1 MERRTFIGAVAAAC
15 ATAAGAG
22 RVGAQVDAQVDG
34 EDEAPTGWTV
44 PPYDEKR
51 RRTNPDGAGLPQALA
66 GVEQAWTFD
75 AETAVTPVVSG
86 GTVYFGSSDGVTA
99 VDAGTGEEVWSHET
113 EGAVRETPAFYD
125 GTVYA
130 GTDDGRFVALDSGNG
145 DEKWSVG
152 LDGGVTTSPMVSG
165 VDIYVGTE
173 KFLYSL
179 DVANGNENWSFETR
193 VASEAAPAVTE
204 ERVVFI
210 DGALVFGLDR
220 FTGEREWRSYAGGT
234 LSDVVI
240 GETRVY
246 TTGKSTVYAQRLRN
260 GVDRWTATVRG
271 NIVGG
276 PVLHG
281 STLHVATDSGF
292 LYSLDLNSD
301 GWTNW
306 EKEFTGAFVGSP
318 VLVDGTL
325 YGVTRDGNEGHLYA
339 VDPSNG
345 ETVGKYVLGNERIEQ
360 DDDDQIEGADF
371 DLTGGPT
378 VAGANAYVAGVEG
391 VHAFGDNEE
400 VPPTASFDISPPSPS
415 TGDTVT
421 FDASSSSSGTA
432 PIESYEWRF
441 SSDVDEFSAG
451 GETYEEVF
459 EEDSN
464 WTVSVTVTDEE
475 GMSDTATKEMRVGGS
490 TGASDGNSTDDRRVE
505 GVNETESVADTPSPG
520 FLEDVGD
527 GVFLALGALG
537 AVVSAL
543 GFSAYWR
550 MEPEREKLRR
560 QKEGGG
566 LCPDCG
572 ASVREEQAECRVCG
586 SQIRNQK

>member
-1 MERRTFIGAVAAAC
+1 MVQKGMERRTFIGAVAAAC
-15 ATAAGAG
+15 AAAGAG
-22 RVGAQVDAQVDG
+22 RAGAQVGGQ
-34 EDEAPTGWTV
+34 EDAPTGWTLL
-44 PPYDEKR
+44 PYDEKR
-51 RRTNPDGAGLPQALA
+51 RRANPNGSGLPQALS
-66 GVEQAWTFD
+66 GVEQAWSFD
-75 AETAVTPVVSG
+75 AETATTPVVSG

-99 VDAGTGEEVWSHET
+99 VDTGTGEEAWSHET

-130 GTDDGRFVALDSGNG
+130 GTDDGEFLALDSGNG

-173 KFLYSL
+173 NFLYSL
-179 DVANGNENWSFETR
+179 DVANGNEKWSFETR
-193 VASEAAPAVTE
+193 VTSEAAPAVTE
-204 ERVVFI
+204 ERVIFV
-210 DGALVFGLDR
+210 DGALVFALDR

-306 EKEFTGAFVGSP
+306 KKEFTGAFVGSP

-325 YGVTRDGNEGHLYA
+325 YGVTRDGNKGRLYA
-339 VDPSNG
+339 VNPSNG
-345 ETVGKYVLGNERIEQ
+345 ETAGEYVIGSEQVEQ
-360 DDDDQIEGADF
+360 DGDDEIEGADV
-371 DLTGGPT
+371 DLTDGPT

-391 VHAFGDNEE
+391 VHAFGDKEE
-400 VPPTASFDISPPSPS
+400 VPPTASFEISPASPS

-421 FDASSSSSGTA
+421 FDASPSSAGSAS
-432 PIESYEWRF
+432 IERYEWRF

-459 EEDSN
+459 EEDSS

-490 TGASDGNSTDDRRVE
+490 TEASDGNTTDGRRVE
-505 GVNETESVADTPSPG
+505 GVNETAPVAETPSPG
-520 FLEDVGD
+520 FLDGVSD

-550 MEPEREKLRR
+550 MEPERERLRK
-560 QKEGGG
+560 QKKGGG

-572 ASVREEQAECRVCG
+572 ASVREGEGECRVCG
-586 SQIRNQK
+586 TRLRNQK